1 MIALLE
7 DGGRQSDWCS
17 GRAQCFAKGSP
28 GISIYVRQT
37 GVTQGLYNSLLR
49 RLLHLHP
56 ARLMSSAV
64 VNHRH
69 GS

>member
-1 MIALLE
+1 LE
-7 DGGRQSDWCS
+7 DGGCQSDWCS
-17 GRAQCFAKGSP
+17 GRAQCFGKGSF

-37 GVTQGLYNSLLR
+37 GVTQGLYNSVLR

-56 ARLMSSAV
+56 VRHVSSAV

-69 GS
+69 EI